1 MTDEEKDY
9 RDRSRRLYRAALVE
23 TNETLQ
29 NALLAQS
36 ERIGMKAIALE
47 LQRKQET
54 LKAWGIPLLA

>member
-1 MTDEEKDY
+1 MTDDEKDY
-9 RDRSRRLYRAALVE
+9 RDRSRRLYQAALVE
-23 TNETLQ
+23 TNEELQ

-54 LKAWGIPLLA
+54 LKAWGIPLHV